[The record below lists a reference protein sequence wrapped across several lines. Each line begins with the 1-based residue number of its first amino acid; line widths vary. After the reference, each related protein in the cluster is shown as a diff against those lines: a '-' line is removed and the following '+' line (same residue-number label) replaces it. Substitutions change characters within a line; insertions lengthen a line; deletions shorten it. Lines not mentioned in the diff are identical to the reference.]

1 MPFQIALSGVNTAS
15 TDLDITAN
23 NIANVNTTGF
33 KRSRGNFAELFATG
47 LQQVSAGASGLG
59 ARVVS
64 VQQDFSQGSIDFTS
78 SNLDLAIVGDGFFT
92 LSAGDGAL
100 SYSRAGAF
108 QADREG
114 FIVNPQGRRLQVY
127 PAAGSGF
134 NTGGLSDLQLSTAD
148 NAPGASSLVDATLN
162 LPADAAQPPVAPL
175 DPADPDS
182 FNHSTSVT
190 VFDSLGAEHTASY
203 YFVKTANPNEWEV
216 SLYLDGNAVGGAQT
230 LQFDPNGALTA
241 PATGE
246 IAFPP
251 APLTNGAN
259 DIELTTDFS
268 DVTQFG
274 DQFAVSNLTQD
285 GFANGR
291 LTGIEISDEGVV
303 FARFTNGQSEALGKV
318 ALANFANPQ
327 GLENV
332 GDTEFAQTFESGEA
346 QLGEAGTSNFGVI
359 QSGALESSNVDLTAE
374 LVNMITAQ
382 RNFQANAQ
390 MISTADQV
398 AQTVINIR

>member
-1 MPFQIALSGVNTAS
+1 MPFQIALSGLNSANS
-15 TDLDITAN
+15 DLDITAN

-47 LQQVSAGASGLG
+47 LQSVSSQASGLG
-59 ARVVS
+59 SRLAT
-64 VQQDFSQGSIDFTS
+64 VQQEFSQGSIDFTS

-92 LSAGDGAL
+92 LSGGGEL

-108 QADREG
+108 QVDRDG
-114 FIVNPQGRRLQVY
+114 FIVNSGGRRLQVY
-127 PAAGSGF
+127 PATANGF
-134 NTGGLSDLQLSTAD
+134 NTGTLSDLQLSNAD
-148 NAPGASSLVDATLN
+148 NPPGATTTVDSALN
-162 LPADAAQPPVAPL
+162 LPADAQPPAVTPV

-182 FNHSTSVT
+182 FNHSTSLT
-190 VFDSLGAEHTASY
+190 VFDSLGAEHQATY
-203 YFVKTANPNEWEV
+203 YFAKTANPNEWEA
-216 SLYLDGNAVGGAQT
+216 SLYIDGTAVGTAQT
-230 LQFDPNGALTA
+230 LAFDANGALTT
-241 PATGE
+241 PAAGE
-246 IAFPP
+246 ITFPAFTPG
-251 APLTNGAN
+251 NGAD
-259 DIELTTDFS
+259 DITLTTDFS

-291 LTGIEISDEGVV
+291 LTGIEISDEGIV

-327 GLENV
+327 GLENL
-332 GDTEFAQTFESGEA
+332 GDTEFGETFDSGQA
-346 QLGEAGTSNFGVI
+346 QLGEAGTSNFGVL
-359 QSGALESSNVDLTAE
+359 QSGALEASNVDLTAE

-390 MISTADQV
+390 MISTADQI